1 MKKSKKAIAILGLSA
16 IMLLTTKKVA
26 YAETYQ
32 ITYNVAEYNHSSLKS
47 YESYTVFDEN
57 YDQYELQEMA
67 VTDENGFRM
76 INGNY
81 LVAIGSK
88 FGVKIGQY
96 FDLTLEN
103 GTVIHCIMGDQK
115 ADIDTDVNNLYTDNG
130 CMSEFIVDISKLDST
145 VKTMGD
151 CSYICE
157 EWNSRVVSITVY
169 SWNILNGKYIG
180 YWD

>member
-1 MKKSKKAIAILGLSA
+1 MELNGQILIIGFVYDKIFSIKLKGEECLKKSKKAIAILGLSA

-32 ITYNVAEYNHSSLKS
+32 ITHNVAEYNHSSLKS
-47 YESYTVFDEN
+47 YESYTVLDEN

-88 FGVKIGQY
+88 FGVEIGQY
-96 FDLTLEN
+96 FDLIFLN
-103 GTVIHCIMGDQK
+103 K
-115 ADIDTDVNNLYTDNG
+115 AL
-130 CMSEFIVDISKLDST
+130 
-145 VKTMGD
+145 
-151 CSYICE
+151 
-157 EWNSRVVSITVY
+157 
-169 SWNILNGKYIG
+169 
-180 YWD
+180 

>member
-32 ITYNVAEYNHSSLKS
+32 ITHNVAEYNHSSLKS

-57 YDQYELQEMA
+57 YDQYELEEMA

-88 FGVKIGQY
+88 FGVEIGQY
-96 FDLTLEN
+96 FDPIKAAVLEETHHPPPKTAAAPGRRVLPGICKSDLLLPLTFAEYHPFFCRL
-103 GTVIHCIMGDQK
+103 
-115 ADIDTDVNNLYTDNG
+115 L
-130 CMSEFIVDISKLDST
+130 
-145 VKTMGD
+145 
-151 CSYICE
+151 
-157 EWNSRVVSITVY
+157 SIPPNARQ
-169 SWNILNGKYIG
+169 NIWRIFP
-180 YWD
+180 

>member
-1 MKKSKKAIAILGLSA
+1 MRKSKKAIAILGLSA
-16 IMLLTTKKVA
+16 IMLLTTKRVA

-32 ITYNVAEYNHSSLKS
+32 ATYNVAEYNHSSLKS

-67 VTDENGFRM
+67 VTDENGFRV

-88 FGVKIGQY
+88 FGVEIGQY
-96 FDLTLEN
+96 FDLILEN

-115 ADIDTDVNNLYTDNG
+115 ADVDTDVNNLYTNNG
-130 CMSEFIVDISKLDST
+130 CMSEFIVDMSKLNST
-145 VKTMGD
+145 VKTTGD
-151 CSYICE
+151 CSYVCDE
-157 EWNSRVVSITVY
+157 CNSRVVAITVY
-169 SWNILNGKYIG
+169 SWNILDGEYIG